1 MQLNQK
7 KIDEYYQ
14 ALLSKDVRYEGAF
27 FACISSTGIFCRSSC
42 HARKPKKEN
51 VEFVL
56 SSQEALRKG
65 YRPCKLCSP
74 MQVLSDKP
82 DWLTVIFTAI
92 EEQNQDRFSDE
103 DIKNLGV
110 DPNRVR
116 RWFKKNHNMTF
127 QAYLRSLRMG
137 KAFGHLN
144 QGGKVI
150 DAAME
155 HGYES
160 LSGFTHAFKQL
171 TGKSPKN
178 ITGNK
183 VIESYQLL
191 TPLGP
196 MLAASI
202 NEKICLLEFNDR
214 RMLETEL
221 IAIQKYFKAPIVLKK
236 NKVITQLQG
245 ELKEYF
251 AGKRKIFSV
260 ALHMVGSDFQK
271 HVWQVLMD
279 IPYGQVRSYKQQAE
293 AMKHHKAVRAVANAN
308 GANKMAIIIPC
319 HRVIGSDGSL
329 CGYGGGLER
338 KRQLLKLEGYK
349 FKL

>member
-1 MQLNQK
+1 MHLNQK
-7 KIDEYYQ
+7 KFDEYYQ
-14 ALLSKDVRYEGAF
+14 ALLTKDVKYEGAF

-65 YRPCKLCSP
+65 YRPCKVCSP
-74 MQVLSDKP
+74 MQALSDKP
-82 DWLTVIFTAI
+82 EWLKVLFTAI
-92 EEQNQDRFSDE
+92 ETEERYRFSDE
-103 DIKNLGV
+103 DIKALGI

-137 KAFGHLN
+137 QAFGHLN

-160 LSGFTHAFKQL
+160 LSGFTQAFKQL
-171 TGKSPKN
+171 TGRSPKN
-178 ITGNK
+178 INANT

-214 RMLETEL
+214 RMLETQL
-221 IAIQKYFKAPIVLKK
+221 IAIQKHFKAPIVLKK
-236 NKVITQLQG
+236 NKVIEQLQ
-245 ELKEYF
+245 EQLNEYF
-251 AGKRKIFSV
+251 AGKRKTFSV
-260 ALHMVGSDFQK
+260 SLYMVGSDFQK
-271 HVWQVLMD
+271 QVWQVLMA
-279 IPYGQVRSYKQQAE
+279 IPYGEVRSYKQQAQK
-293 AMKHHKAVRAVANAN
+293 MKHPKAVRAVANAN
-308 GANKMAIIIPC
+308 GANKIAIVIPC

-338 KRQLLKLEGYK
+338 KEQLLKLEGYK
-349 FKL
+349 I